1 MYDRGLS
8 SMGITKSEKCAKTKL
23 RLSLPKTHYLFA
35 VASGTL
41 NTAYNKEGE
50 DPHLW

>member
-23 RLSLPKTHYLFA
+23 RLS
-35 VASGTL
+35 GTL